1 MEQRDASRVWRAAG
15 FEPNGAGGLG
25 LLTDL
30 YEITMAEGYWRSGLT
45 EMEACFTSFFR
56 ENPCGGG
63 FTVVCGTGQLA
74 SLIEGFRYGPED
86 IAYLRGLD
94 APGGGPLF
102 SSEFLDWLAEWR
114 PRLTIDALREG
125 DLAFPREPVVRVVG
139 PVIDCQLIESP
150 LLNLVNFET
159 LVATKAARVCLA
171 AEGRPVAELVVRV
184 VGPVIDC
191 QLIESPLLNLVNFE
205 TLVAT
210 KAARVCLAAEG
221 RPVAE
226 FGLRRAQGPDGAL
239 SATRAAYV
247 GGCSS
252 TSNVLAAERYGIPA
266 SGTHAHAWVMAFPD
280 ELAAFRAYAEAS
292 PKNCTLLVDTYDV
305 VRGVQNA
312 ITVGK
317 EMEEHGE
324 RLAGVRI
331 DSGDLCAL
339 SKRARAMLDEAG
351 LPYVK
356 VIVSNDLDE
365 ELIQSLLSQGAA
377 VDGFGVGTKLVTCF
391 DQPALSGVYKLS
403 AKRMP
408 GKAWTPVLKVSE
420 QVYKRTIP
428 GVQDLRRFVDDRGI
442 PVADMICDES
452 YPSTGELR
460 IVDVNDPLL
469 TRTLD
474 GLSYKSMLQPVTV
487 DGGRAMPPEPLEA
500 ARARAQ
506 ENLNR
511 LDPACKRFL
520 NPQVYP
526 VGIEGGLAELR
537 QKMISE
543 ARSSQYDRT
552 WR

>member
-1 MEQRDASRVWRAAG
+1 MEQLGASRVRNAAR
-15 FEPNGAGGLG
+15 FDPNGADDLG

-45 EMEACFTSFFR
+45 DMEACFTSFFR

-74 SLIEGFRYGPED
+74 SLIEGFRYGSED
-86 IAYLRGLD
+86 IAYLRGLE

-102 SSEFLDWLAEWR
+102 SPDFLDWLAEWR
-114 PRLTIDALREG
+114 PRVTIDALREG
-125 DLAFPREPVVRVVG
+125 DLAFPREPVVRVTG
-139 PVIDCQLIESP
+139 PIIDCQLIESP

-171 AEGRPVAELVVRV
+171 A
-184 VGPVIDC
+184 
-191 QLIESPLLNLVNFE
+191 Q
-205 TLVAT
+205 
-210 KAARVCLAAEG
+210 G

-280 ELAAFRAYAEAS
+280 ELTAFRAYAEAS

-305 VRGVQNA
+305 VGGVENA

-317 EMEEHGE
+317 EMEARGE
-324 RLAGVRI
+324 RLGGVRI

-339 SKRARAMLDEAG
+339 SKRARAMLDAAG

-356 VIVSNDLDE
+356 IIVSNDLDE
-365 ELIQSLLSQGAA
+365 QLIQSLLNQGAA
-377 VDGFGVGTKLVTCF
+377 IDGFGVGTKLVTCF

-408 GKAWTPVLKVSE
+408 GEAWTPVLKVSE

-428 GVQDLRRFVDDRGI
+428 GVQDLRRFVDDRGV
-442 PVADMICDES
+442 PVADMICDVR
-452 YPSTGELR
+452 YPAQDAAQ

-469 TRTLD
+469 TRSLE
-474 GLSYKSMLQPVTV
+474 GLSFRSMLRPVTV
-487 DGGRAMPPEPLEA
+487 GGERAAEAEPLDA
-500 ARARAQ
+500 VRRRAR
-506 ENLNR
+506 ENLEL

-526 VGIEGGLAELR
+526 VGIESGLAGLR
-537 QKMISE
+537 QRMIAE
-543 ARSSQYDRT
+543 ARSNQHDRT

>member
-1 MEQRDASRVWRAAG
+1 MEQQDASRVWRAAG
-15 FEPNGAGGLG
+15 FEPNGTGGLG

-45 EMEACFTSFFR
+45 DMEACFTSFFR

-102 SSEFLDWLAEWR
+102 SSEFLDWLADWR

-125 DLAFPREPVVRVVG
+125 DLAFPREP
-139 PVIDCQLIESP
+139 
-150 LLNLVNFET
+150 
-159 LVATKAARVCLA
+159 
-171 AEGRPVAELVVRV
+171 VVRV

-280 ELAAFRAYAEAS
+280 ELTAFRAYAEAS

-317 EMEEHGE
+317 EMEERGE

-408 GKAWTPVLKVSE
+408 GEAWTPVLKVSE

-452 YPSTGELR
+452 YPATSEAR

-487 DGGRAMPPEPLEA
+487 DGGRAVPPEPLEI

>member
-1 MEQRDASRVWRAAG
+1 MGCDGSKAAWRAAR
-15 FEPNGAGGLG
+15 FDPNGEKGLG

-30 YEITMAEGYWRSGLT
+30 YELTMAEGYWRSGLAS
-45 EMEACFTSFFR
+45 MEACFTAFFR
-56 ENPCGGG
+56 ENPCNGG
-63 FTVVCGTGQLA
+63 FAVVCGTGQLA
-74 SLIEGFRYGPED
+74 SLVEGFHYSVD
-86 IAYLRGLD
+86 DVAYLASLQ
-94 APGGGPLF
+94 APGGGALF
-102 SSEFLDWLAEWR
+102 SPEFLEWLAAWR
-114 PRLTIDALREG
+114 PRLTVEALREG
-125 DLAFPREPVVRVVG
+125 DLAFPREPIVRVTG
-139 PVIDCQLIESP
+139 PMIDCQLVESP
-150 LLNLVNFET
+150 LLNV
-159 LVATKAARVCLA
+159 
-171 AEGRPVAELVVRV
+171 
-184 VGPVIDC
+184 
-191 QLIESPLLNLVNFE
+191 VNFE

-239 SATRAAYV
+239 SASRAAYV
-247 GGCSS
+247 GGCAS
-252 TSNVLAAERYGIPA
+252 TSNLLAGERYDIPV

-280 ELAAFRAYAEAS
+280 ELAAFRAYAQAS

-305 VRGVQNA
+305 VRGVENA
-312 ITVGK
+312 IVVGR
-317 EMEEHGE
+317 EMEERGE

-331 DSGDLCAL
+331 DSGDLAAL
-339 SKRARAMLDEAG
+339 SKRARTMLDEAG

-391 DQPALSGVYKLS
+391 DQPALAGVYKLS

-408 GKAWTPVLKVSE
+408 GEPWTPVLKVSE

-428 GVQDLRRFVDDRGI
+428 GVQDLRRFCDADGN
-442 PVADMICDES
+442 PVADMICDADFPETET
-452 YPSTGELR
+452 PE

-469 TRTLD
+469 TRSLE
-474 GLSYKSMLQPVTV
+474 GLAFKRMLRPVAV
-487 DGGRAMPPEPLEA
+487 EGRRVGEPEPLAA
-500 ARARAQ
+500 ARARAA
-506 ENLNR
+506 ENLAR

-526 VGIEGGLAELR
+526 VGIERGLAAVR
-537 QKMISE
+537 QAMIAE
-543 ARSSQYDRT
+543 MRSNQHDRT

>member
-1 MEQRDASRVWRAAG
+1 MEHNGAAAARCATE
-15 FEPNGAGGLG
+15 FAPNGENDLG

-30 YEITMAEGYWRSGLT
+30 YEISMAEGYWRSGLAS
-45 EMEACFTSFFR
+45 MEACFTSFFR
-56 ENPCGGG
+56 ENPCNGG
-63 FTVVCGTGQLA
+63 FAVVCGTGQLA
-74 SLIEGFRYGPED
+74 SLIEGFRYSSED
-86 IAYLRGLD
+86 IAYLEGLE

-102 SSEFLDWLAEWR
+102 SREFLAWLAAWR
-114 PRLTIDALREG
+114 PRLTVDALREG
-125 DLAFPREPVVRVVG
+125 DLAFPREPVVRVTG
-139 PVIDCQLIESP
+139 PMIDCQLIESP
-150 LLNLVNFET
+150 LLNV
-159 LVATKAARVCLA
+159 
-171 AEGRPVAELVVRV
+171 
-184 VGPVIDC
+184 
-191 QLIESPLLNLVNFE
+191 VNFE

-239 SATRAAYV
+239 SASRAAFV
-247 GGCSS
+247 GGCQS
-252 TSNVLAAERYGIPA
+252 TSNVLAAQRYGIPA
-266 SGTHAHAWVMAFPD
+266 SGTHAHSWVMAFPD
-280 ELAAFRAYAEAS
+280 ELSAFRAYAAAS

-305 VRGVQNA
+305 VRGVENA
-312 ITVGK
+312 IVVGH

-331 DSGDLCAL
+331 DSGDLAAL

-365 ELIQSLLSQGAA
+365 ELIQSLLNQGAA

-408 GKAWTPVLKVSE
+408 GEPWTPVLKVSE

-428 GVQDLRRFVDDRGI
+428 GVQDLRRYYDADGC
-442 PVADMICDES
+442 PVADMICERDFGDD
-452 YPSTGELR
+452 PCPQ

-469 TRTLD
+469 TRMLE
-474 GLSYKSMLQPVTV
+474 GLSFKPMLQPVTV
-487 DGGRAMPPEPLEA
+487 QGERACEPEVLA
-500 ARARAQ
+500 VARQRAQ
-506 ENLNR
+506 DNLAR

-526 VGIEGGLAELR
+526 VGIEKSLSDMR
-537 QKMISE
+537 QAMIAE
-543 ARSSQYDRT
+543 ARSNQHDRT